1 MTNWRARARLLAFT
15 CVAGLALS
23 GCGGDGGEGQDD
35 GTTDSGTT
43 GQASDDGEELSPLEE
58 YMGENSGFASGGRMT
73 VAISSGDLSEEDRQR
88 MRQVEE
94 LVATCME
101 EAGFEYVPVDPFGGE
116 TKDDPFADAFALP
129 PDEFAREYGYGMTT
143 LMDPDGPD
151 EEVTD
156 PNQEIRDGL
165 SEGALEAY
173 NQALWG
179 DMVQVSGDGG
189 AVAVKPVP
197 GETGPPEI
205 ENQGCHGES
214 RGEVYGDDGGMLMG
228 PDMSEFDGLFED
240 LDALRQ
246 RIESDPRVV
255 EATEAWAG
263 CMAEAGYSDIEA
275 VNDPEDT
282 VMERMSELYGWDD
295 LPPADDQSDEP
306 SDEESDGPSDEQSD
320 DQNDGGP
327 GVSIGGPGGGVDV
340 DEAALAELQ
349 EYEIAIATADYECEQ
364 EHFTEARREV
374 AWGFEEEFVDEHRTE
389 LERYRDAM
397 AEGPAGNAGGLG

>member
-1 MTNWRARARLLAFT
+1 MTNWRARARLLAFA

-23 GCGGDGGEGQDD
+23 GCGGDGDEGGND
-35 GTTDSGTT
+35 GTTDGGAAGQT
-43 GQASDDGEELSPLEE
+43 GDDGEELSPLEE
-58 YMGENSGFASGGRMT
+58 YMGENSGFASGGGRMT
-73 VAISSGDLSEEDRQR
+73 VAISAGDLSEEERQR

-116 TKDDPFADAFALP
+116 TRDDPFADAFALP

-143 LMDPDGPD
+143 LMDPNREE

-156 PNQEIRDGL
+156 PNQAIRESL

-179 DMVQVSGDGG
+179 DMVQMSADGG
-189 AVAVKPVP
+189 AVAVKPAP

-205 ENQGCHGES
+205 ENQGCHGEA
-214 RGEVYGDDGGMLMG
+214 RGEVYGDDGGMMMG

-246 RIESDPRVV
+246 RIESDPRVI

-263 CMAEAGYSDIEA
+263 CMAEAGYSDVET
-275 VNDPEDT
+275 VDDPEDT

-295 LPPADDQSDEP
+295 PSADDEGGGETDEP
-306 SDEESDGPSDEQSD
+306 SDEETDGPSVEQD
-320 DQNDGGP
+320 DGGP
-327 GVSIGGPGGGVDV
+327 DVSIGGPRRPADV
-340 DEAALAELQ
+340 DEEALAELQ

-364 EHFTEARREV
+364 EHLAEARQDI
-374 AWGFEEEFVDEHRTE
+374 AWGFEEDFVAEHRTE